1 MTGVIDRNIAN
12 LEAALE
18 NATTN
23 EERAEIQVLLDE
35 QRRAKGGFEDKMLAG
50 DPVLE
55 EEEGSFWDFLPFVG
69 KAQGGRI
76 GYQTGGGGVMDEK
89 NIRLMHALSE
99 LTPGGIMSMMNRG

>member
-69 KAQGGRI
+69 KAQA
-76 GYQTGGGGVMDEK
+76 E
-89 NIRLMHALSE
+89 E
-99 LTPGGIMSMMNRG
+99 

>member
-35 QRRAKGGFEDKMLAG
+35 QRRAKG
-50 DPVLE
+50 
-55 EEEGSFWDFLPFVG
+55 
-69 KAQGGRI
+69 
-76 GYQTGGGGVMDEK
+76 
-89 NIRLMHALSE
+89 
-99 LTPGGIMSMMNRG
+99 